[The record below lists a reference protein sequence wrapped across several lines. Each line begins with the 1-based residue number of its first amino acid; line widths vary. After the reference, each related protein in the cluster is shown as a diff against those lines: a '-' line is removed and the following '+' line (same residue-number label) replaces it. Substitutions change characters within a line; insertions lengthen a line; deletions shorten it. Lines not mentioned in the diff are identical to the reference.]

1 MTSIPSG
8 QSTDGVPTYTAGGDP
23 DGRFADYYPAWL
35 GNLADDVTIEGSLL
49 DGAALGPEG
58 VRTIVGAIRAL
69 YEHQQFNF
77 AGSYGENGWLED
89 YAAQVRGEP
98 IGRAVLVTLNAAG
111 QTQYGRRTT
120 LSTATVQSA
129 SRGSRHARRPPV
141 DLWPVSSNA
150 VTTDLPAQGVGDAL
164 LWHRAKE

>member
-8 QSTDGVPTYTAGGDP
+8 QSTDGVPTYTVGGDP
-23 DGRFADYYPAWL
+23 GGRFADYYPAWL

-58 VRTIVGAIRAL
+58 VRTIVGAIRTL

-89 YAAQVRGEP
+89 YTARGP
-98 IGRAVLVTLNAAG
+98 
-111 QTQYGRRTT
+111 RRTDW
-120 LSTATVQSA
+120 LCRPRDQERRRADP
-129 SRGSRHARRPPV
+129 ARRRE
-141 DLWPVSSNA
+141 
-150 VTTDLPAQGVGDAL
+150 LPATQFAAAPVPLGGRED
-164 LWHRAKE
+164 R